1 MHFGSARRR
10 EHTHTFAECCA
21 AGDHIVEQQNAHAP
35 HIGKAAQT
43 ERTAHIGGAAAR
55 VQQLLFGLCPA
66 RATSSTRK
74 LPPVSFVYTFASSR
88 AWS

>member
-1 MHFGSARRR
+1 MHFGNARRR

-35 HIGKAAQT
+35 HIGKAAQA

-55 VQQLLFGLCPA
+55 VQQFLFGLCPA
-66 RATSSTRK
+66 RSADKQHAEAAAGLFCVHLS
-74 LPPVSFVYTFASSR
+74 
-88 AWS
+88 